1 MLLANTSTQMDT
13 TYIQN
18 STGFSEATVQA
29 VVDSLIKFVQLELR
43 SGNEVKIP
51 DFGVFYPK
59 ELGSRPSRNPRTG
72 ESIIAKPKTK
82 PKFRFYDSFEKMI
95 QETLDSSPESKSPQ
109 TPPPVPTIPPIP
121 PVPAIPPV
129 PPVPSKTWHIAKPDG
144 KTEMALQSKL
154 KGKITPDTL
163 IWSEG
168 QDGWK
173 AASDVPE
180 LTSLLSS

>member
-1 MLLANTSTQMDT
+1 MDT

-29 VVDSLIKFVQLELR
+29 VIDSLIKFVQLELR
-43 SGNEVKIP
+43 SGNEVKIS

-59 ELGSRPSRNPRTG
+59 ELPERQSRNPRTG

-95 QETLDSSPESKSPQ
+95 QETLDSSPKSKSPQ
-109 TPPPVPTIPPIP
+109 TPPP
-121 PVPAIPPV
+121 IPPV
-129 PPVPSKTWHIAKPDG
+129 PPVPPIPSKTWHIAKPDG
-144 KTEMALQSKL
+144 KTEMALQSEL

-163 IWSEG
+163 IWTEG
-168 QDGWK
+168 QESWK
-173 AASDVPE
+173 AASDIAE
-180 LTSLLSS
+180 LSYLLQAA